1 MSIKVSDLPL
11 QTAVDLESGS
21 LVYVVDPT
29 TPITSYKT
37 TLGAVKT
44 FVTTPATTSV
54 LGAVIVG
61 TGIAVDVNGV
71 ISTTPLVP
79 ATTSALGGV
88 IVGSGFDVAVDGTLT
103 YSKKM
108 HAFSKDATGNLI
120 YSTTTDSSISF
131 QDSTG
136 EDIYSQVDIGTS
148 DYVYSMDANGNLI
161 VTFS

>member
-11 QTAVDLESGS
+11 QTSVDLESGA
-21 LVYVVDPT
+21 LVYIVDPT
-29 TPITSYKT
+29 APITSYKT
-37 TLGAVKT
+37 TLGDIGT
-44 FVTTPATTSV
+44 FLTTPATDST
-54 LGAVIVG
+54 LGSVIVG
-61 TGIAVDVNGV
+61 TGIAVDANGV

-79 ATTSALGGV
+79 ATTSTLGGI
-88 IVGSGFDVAVDGTLT
+88 IVGSGFDVDNSGTLT

-108 HAFSKDATGNLI
+108 HGFSKDAEGNLI

-136 EDIYSQVDIGTS
+136 EDLYSQVDIGTS
-148 DYVYSMDANGNLI
+148 DYSYSMNEDGNLI

>member
-1 MSIKVSDLPL
+1 MSIKISDLPL
-11 QTAVDLESGS
+11 QESGDLESGA
-21 LVYVVDPT
+21 LVYIVDPT
-29 TPITSYKT
+29 APITSYKT
-37 TLGAVKT
+37 TLGDIGT
-44 FVTTPATTSV
+44 FLTVPATDSTLGSV
-54 LGAVIVG
+54 KVG
-61 TGIAVDVNGV
+61 TGIAVDANGV

-79 ATTSALGGV
+79 ATTSTLGGI
-88 IVGSGFDVAVDGTLT
+88 IVGSGFDVAVNGTLT

-108 HAFSKDATGNLI
+108 HGFSKDATGNLI

-148 DYVYSMDANGNLI
+148 DYVYSMDADGNLI